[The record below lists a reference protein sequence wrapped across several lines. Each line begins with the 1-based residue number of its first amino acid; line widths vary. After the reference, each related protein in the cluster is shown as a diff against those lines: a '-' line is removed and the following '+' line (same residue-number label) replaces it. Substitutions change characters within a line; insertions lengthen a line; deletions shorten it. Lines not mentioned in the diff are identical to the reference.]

1 MEGRDNDHSIVV
13 EGLAK
18 SYGSVQALC
27 GVDFAARTG
36 TVLGLLGPNGAGKT
50 TAVRILATLLRPDAG
65 RAVVAG
71 LDVVER
77 AAELRAKI
85 GLAGQYAAVDES
97 LRSFENLETGGRLYH
112 LPRKGAGVEA
122 TRHPRASVGAKV
134 RAEELVEGWDLV
146 EAAKAAVEARRAGML
161 KAPGV

>member
-50 TAVRILATLLRPDAG
+50 TAVRILSTLLKPDGGSA
-65 RAVVAG
+65 RVVG
-71 LDVVER
+71 LDVVHD
-77 AAELRAKI
+77 AAELRAQI
-85 GLAGQYAAVDES
+85 GLAGQYAAID
-97 LRSFENLETGGRLYH
+97 ENLTGF
-112 LPRKGAGVEA
+112 
-122 TRHPRASVGAKV
+122 
-134 RAEELVEGWDLV
+134 
-146 EAAKAAVEARRAGML
+146 
-161 KAPGV
+161 